1 METKDF
7 IARERQYLA
16 KMYKPLPI
24 VLNRGEGI
32 WLWDTDGKKYMDFL
46 GAYSAVSFGHL
57 NARIKKAM
65 IDQLDL
71 LDVPARAFHTER
83 LGEFGEMIAKLTGL
97 DMVQPMN
104 SGAEAVETAI
114 KAARRWGHDVKKIP
128 DGKQR
133 IIASKGNFHGRTTT
147 IIGFSSDADYRRGFG
162 PFDNGFDLVP
172 FGDAEALE
180 AAITP
185 ETCAFITEPL
195 QGEGG
200 ILVAPDG
207 WLKRVQEICKKHDI
221 LLILD
226 EVQTGMGRT
235 GANFYYQHEIDKP
248 DGLCLGKALGG
259 GIYPVSAF
267 VATKE
272 VMEVFDP
279 GSHGST
285 FGGNPVAAA
294 VAIESMKILQE
305 EKLADRAKE
314 NGAYLLR
321 KLKGINSPMV
331 KEVRGRGLL
340 VGMEI
345 YPDKAPARAV
355 CDKLLEKGLLSKD
368 THGTV
373 VRFAPPL
380 IIEKEHLDWAVQ
392 TVSEALS
399 EMT

>member
-1 METKDF
+1 MDTQDF
-7 IARERQYLA
+7 IVRERRYLA
-16 KMYKPLPI
+16 HLYKPLSI

-32 WLWDTDGKKYMDFL
+32 WLWDTEGRKYMDFL

-57 NARIKKAM
+57 NPRIRKAM
-65 IDQLDL
+65 IDQLDM
-71 LDVPARAFHTER
+71 LDVPSRAFHTDR
-83 LGEFGEMIAKLTGL
+83 LGEFGEMLCKFTGL
-97 DMVQPMN
+97 DMMQPMN

-114 KAARRWGHDVKKIP
+114 KAARRWGCDRKGIK
-128 DGKQR
+128 DGKQK
-133 IIASKGNFHGRTTT
+133 IIVSAGNFHGRTTT
-147 IIGFSSDADYRRGFG
+147 IVGFSSDADYRRGFG
-162 PFDNGFDLVP
+162 PFDGGFITIP
-172 FGDAEALE
+172 FGDADALE

-185 ETCAFITEPL
+185 DTCAFLTEPL

-207 WLKRVQEICKKHDI
+207 WLARVREICTRKNV

-235 GANFYYQHEIDKP
+235 GRDFYFQHEDAKP

-267 VATKE
+267 VATHE
-272 VMEVFDP
+272 VMGVMDA

-285 FGGNPVAAA
+285 FGGNPIAAA
-294 VAIESMKILQE
+294 VGIEALKIMREEGLSVRAMELGEHLQ
-305 EKLADRAKE
+305 
-314 NGAYLLR
+314 R
-321 KLKGINSPMV
+321 KLKGLNSPLV
-331 KEVRGRGLL
+331 KEVRGKGLL

-345 YPDKAPARAV
+345 RPEKATARQV

-380 IIEKEHLDWAVQ
+380 IIEQRDLDWAVQ
-392 TVSEALS
+392 AVAEALS
-399 EMT
+399 EMA